1 MSEKVLHLGL
11 KILSSIKHSST
22 GEEIEVIPE
31 YLSMIDKKG
40 FAWYNKSKYWE
51 EQTQGSKLAKK
62 RIEVLQK
69 QFDDGVETKLYLFE
83 NVPSERFTKR
93 RYELFRN
100 IIQLMHL
107 RSINDLAKL
116 IIF

>member
-69 QFDDGVETKLYLFE
+69 QFDDRVETKLYLFE
-83 NVPSERFTKR
+83 NVP
-93 RYELFRN
+93 
-100 IIQLMHL
+100 
-107 RSINDLAKL
+107 
-116 IIF
+116 